1 MYLCEFNKGMG
12 GQMLPWW

>member
-12 GQMLPWW
+12 GQVLPWW